1 MIIFMIEREVILV
14 VQLYNVFR
22 ISAGLHAVA
31 GIREHCRMDI
41 AVQDTLRGGE
51 HALHLVVYNA
61 VVGELA
67 FRLFQLVVPAF
78 LHEDFLL
85 FSDIRVEDRVHVN
98 VHEVLEIS
106 VVAACDR
113 INGLIRVSHGV

>member
-1 MIIFMIEREVILV
+1 MIIGFVEIQEFLIA
-14 VQLYNVFR
+14 QLRDIYRVT
-22 ISAGLHAVA
+22 AGIFAVA

-67 FRLFQLVVPAF
+67 FWLFQLVVPAF

>member
-1 MIIFMIEREVILV
+1 MIEREVILV
-14 VQLYNVFR
+14 GQLYNVFR

-61 VVGELA
+61 VVGDL
-67 FRLFQLVVPAF
+67 RLPA
-78 LHEDFLL
+78 LPARSASLP
-85 FSDIRVEDRVHVN
+85 
-98 VHEVLEIS
+98 
-106 VVAACDR
+106 A
-113 INGLIRVSHGV
+113 

>member
-1 MIIFMIEREVILV
+1 MIEREVILIG
-14 VQLYNVFR
+14 QLYNVFR

-61 VVGELA
+61 VVGDLA
-67 FRLFQLVVPAF
+67 FRLLQLVVPAF